1 MGIKRK
7 AFSKS
12 EPLVLIRQRLK
23 ESAALK
29 ERVARENAEV
39 IDAMA
44 RAMISVLKKG
54 GKILLCGNGGSAADA
69 QHIAAELVVR
79 LYKLERKAL
88 PVLSLATNTSAL
100 TAEGNDHGF
109 ETIFSRQVEAF
120 GGPGDLL
127 IAISTSG
134 NSSNVFRAAE
144 QARKQRMTVI
154 GMTGERGGRL
164 AKLTDLLFAVPAKHA
179 ARVQE
184 VHITAGHIAC
194 ELVER
199 SLFGES

>member
-7 AFSKS
+7 ALSKS
-12 EPLVLIRQRLK
+12 ESLVLIRQRLK

-29 ERVARENAEV
+29 ERVAREDAEV

-127 IAISTSG
+127 IAISSSG
-134 NSSNVFRAAE
+134 NSPNVLRAAE
-144 QARKQRMTVI
+144 QARKQRMKVI

-164 AKLTDLLFAVPAKHA
+164 AKLSDLLLAVPAKHA